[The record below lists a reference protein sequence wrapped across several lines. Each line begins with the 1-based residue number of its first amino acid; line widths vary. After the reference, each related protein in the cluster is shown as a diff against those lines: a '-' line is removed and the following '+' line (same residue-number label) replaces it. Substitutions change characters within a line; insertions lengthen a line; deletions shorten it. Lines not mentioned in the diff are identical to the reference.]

1 MQLNLRN
8 RISFFYLISTAI
20 LTGIIFIAIYFSV
33 SETVYRH
40 MDEDLDAESNEIEKN
55 LVVLNDQFIIANAFE
70 WNEREHGQIE
80 VNPVFIQIIDA
91 SGKIIKKT
99 GNLLNGKLNFDSQL
113 KTEYYFNTS
122 LSGSQIRQ
130 VQIPIKNPSG
140 VILGYIIVAM
150 PLSES
155 STVLNNLFVILLGT
169 FWLVLLALYYITR
182 YIAGKSISPI
192 NKVISTAERITK
204 ENLDERIEL
213 PEHKDEIYKLTSTIN
228 DLLNRLED
236 AVLREKQ
243 FTSDASHELRTP
255 LAVLKGTLEVL
266 IRKPRDVNE
275 YESKIK
281 YCISEVDRMT
291 LLIEQLLMLARFESG
306 KVIPVINEIDL
317 NTAMQ
322 AVIQRVKSFA
332 DEKKLSIKYDDDVKV
347 SVHADSSMVGTI
359 FENILTNAIK
369 YSNENGCVNI
379 KIESI
384 DGKATCYIQDNGLG
398 MTEEQASRIFDR
410 FYRGDESRNS
420 RTEGNGIGLAIV
432 KKLAD
437 LQNISISVSSQ
448 VEKGTV
454 FIVSFIN

>member
-20 LTGIIFIAIYFSV
+20 LTGIVFIAIYFSV

-40 MDEDLDAESNEIEKN
+40 MDEDLDAESDEIEKN
-55 LVVLNDQFIIANAFE
+55 LVVLNDQFIITNAFE

-80 VNPVFIQIIDA
+80 VNPVFIQINGA

-99 GNLLNGKLNFDSQL
+99 GNLLNGKLSFNPNL
-113 KTEYYFNTS
+113 KTEAYFNTS

-130 VQIPIKNPSG
+130 VQLPIKNPVG
-140 VILGYIIVAM
+140 VTLGYIIAAM
-150 PLSES
+150 PLTE
-155 STVLNNLFVILLGT
+155 TEVVLQNLFTILFGT
-169 FWLVLLALYYITR
+169 FWLVLFALYYITR

-213 PEHKDEIYKLTSTIN
+213 PVHKDEIYKLTSTIN
-228 DLLNRLED
+228 DLLHRLED

-266 IRKPRDVNE
+266 IRKPRNVGE
-275 YESKIK
+275 YESKIN

-291 LLIEQLLMLARFESG
+291 ELIEQLLMLARFESG
-306 KVIPVINEIDL
+306 KVIPVITEMEL
-317 NTAMQ
+317 SK
-322 AVIQRVKSFA
+322 VILTVIERMKSFS
-332 DEKKLSIKYDDDVKV
+332 DEKHLSIKFEDRGSVT
-347 SVHADSSMVGTI
+347 VHADSSMVGTI
-359 FENILTNAIK
+359 LENILSNAIK
-369 YSNENGCVNI
+369 YSNDGGGIEI
-379 KIESI
+379 KIGTS
-384 DGKATCYIQDNGLG
+384 DGKTACYIQDKGLG
-398 MTEEQASRIFDR
+398 ISEEQTSKIFDR
-410 FYRGDESRNS
+410 FYRADESRNS
-420 RTEGNGIGLAIV
+420 RVEGNGIGLAIV

-448 VEKGTV
+448 VDKGTM
-454 FIVSFIN
+454 FIISFNN